1 MLRQV
6 AAAHHLVELEHQAV
20 LWVGKRVAR
29 ALHILHLHAVR
40 HLPIE
45 IEFDGISS
53 LQDTVGMELALRRG
67 SVAVHHT
74 LVLLGLLGVTDPG
87 GVDIAHQE
95 ARVVTLGFEH
105 INFTVTGP
113 AALGTGS
120 PEGRPGRTRG
130 RKLDARLGVETSARR
145 GIQHSA
151 IFCLGRD
158 HARRERRIVH
168 SAAILARAWDLRAV
182 PLGLRRGVPGRQV
195 QIAILNR
202 DVLRAIG
209 VIHLRTLRRI
219 EAAVLIAPLRGIERV
234 AVELVVPRHLV
245 ATGHR
250 RGQRCSA
257 RSAICPLYSSR
268 RSRCSRHGHHCNR
281 CTHCYSQSCHHRQL
295 AQARSLRSGGLTRD
309 LHRDHTSL
317 SCCIGLV
324 IDHDHWRPHAKTEQ
338 TVSACRP
345 MALYRIT
352 YHKRSRNHIHVDH
365 NNSRA
370 NPRTQA
376 PVSGGFSFGAVSAVS
391 LNGSDP
397 EQLSNDAGSFVV
409 IKAPAYRYV
418 LLGFS

>member
-1 MLRQV
+1 
-6 AAAHHLVELEHQAV
+6 
-20 LWVGKRVAR
+20 
-29 ALHILHLHAVR
+29 
-40 HLPIE
+40 
-45 IEFDGISS
+45 
-53 LQDTVGMELALRRG
+53 MELALRRG
-67 SVAVHHT
+67 RVTVHHT

-87 GVDIAHQE
+87 SVDVAHQE

-105 INFTVTGP
+105 INFAVTRP
-113 AALGTGS
+113 AALGTGR
-120 PEGRPGRTRG
+120 PERRPGRTRG
-130 RKLDARLGVETSARR
+130 RKLDARFGVEASTRR

-158 HARRERRIVH
+158 HARRERRVVH
-168 SAAILARAWDLRAV
+168 SATVLAGAWDLRAV
-182 PLGLRRGVPGRQV
+182 PLGLRRRVTRRQV

-219 EAAVLIAPLRGIERV
+219 KAAILIAPLRGIELV
-234 AVELVVPRHLV
+234 AVELIVPRHLV

-250 RGQRCSA
+250 RGQRRSA
-257 RSAICPLYSSR
+257 RSVLSVCWCC
-268 RSRCSRHGHHCNR
+268 RCSRHRHHCNR
-281 CTHCYSQSCHHRQL
+281 CAHRYSQSCHHRQL

-338 TVSACRP
+338 TVSTCRP
-345 MALYRIT
+345 MASYRIT

-370 NPRTQA
+370 NPRTQE
-376 PVSGGFSFGAVSAVS
+376 PVSGGFSFGATSAV
-391 LNGSDP
+391 
-397 EQLSNDAGSFVV
+397 
-409 IKAPAYRYV
+409 
-418 LLGFS
+418 

>member
-1 MLRQV
+1 MLHEIT
-6 AAAHHLVELEHQAV
+6 AAHHLVELEHQAV
-20 LWVGKRVAR
+20 LWVRKRVAR

-45 IEFDGISS
+45 IEFDGVSS

-67 SVAVHHT
+67 GVAVHHA
-74 LVLLGLLGVTDPG
+74 LMLLGLLGVTDPG

-95 ARVVTLGFEH
+95 ARVVTLALEDVDL
-105 INFTVTGP
+105 TVTRP
-113 AALGTGS
+113 AALGTGR
-120 PEGRPGRTRG
+120 PERRPGRTRS
-130 RKLDARLGVETSARR
+130 RKLDARLGVEASARR

-151 IFCLGRD
+151 IFCLRRD
-158 HARRERRIVH
+158 HAGRERGIVH
-168 SAAILARAWDLRAV
+168 SAAVLARAWDLRTV

-209 VIHLRTLRRI
+209 IVHLRSLRGI
-219 EAAVLIAPLRGIERV
+219 EAAILIAPLRGIELV

-245 ATGHR
+245 TTCDSS
-250 RGQRCSA
+250 GQAR
-257 RSAICPLYSSR
+257 RSACSVLSICWCC
-268 RSRCSRHGHHCNR
+268 RCSRHGHHCNR
-281 CTHCYSQSCHHRQL
+281 CAHRYSQSCHQGQL

-324 IDHDHWRPHAKTEQ
+324 IDHDHWRLHTKTEQ
-338 TVSACRP
+338 TVSTCRP
-345 MALYRIT
+345 MTLYRIT
-352 YHKRSRNHIHVDH
+352 CTHRSRNHIHVDH
-365 NNSRA
+365 SNSRA

-376 PVSGGFSFGAVSAVS
+376 PVSGGFSFSAVSAAS
-391 LNGSDP
+391 LTGSDP
-397 EQLSNDAGSFVV
+397 EQRYNSAGSFVV
-409 IKAPAYRYV
+409 IKAPAYEHM

>member
-1 MLRQV
+1 MLGEIT
-6 AAAHHLVELEHQAV
+6 AAHHLVELQHQAV
-20 LWVGKRVAR
+20 LWVSKGIAR

-45 IEFDGISS
+45 IEFDGVSS

-67 SVAVHHT
+67 SVAVHHA

-87 GVDIAHQE
+87 GVDVAHQE

-105 INFTVTGP
+105 VNFAVTGP
-113 AALGTGS
+113 AALGAS
-120 PEGRPGRTRG
+120 RPEGRPGRTRS

-145 GIQHSA
+145 SIQHSA

-158 HARRERRIVH
+158 HARRERCIVH
-168 SAAILARAWDLRAV
+168 SAAVLARAWDLRAV
-182 PLGLRRGVPGRQV
+182 PLSLRRGVPGRQV

-219 EAAVLIAPLRGIERV
+219 KAAILIAPLRGIELV
-234 AVELVVPRHLV
+234 TVELVVPRHLV

-250 RGQRCSA
+250 RGQR
-257 RSAICPLYSSR
+257 RSASCTINAGR
-268 RSRCSRHGHHCNR
+268 RSSCSRHGHHCNR
-281 CTHCYSQSCHHRQL
+281 CAHRYSQSCHHRQL
-295 AQARSLRSGGLTRD
+295 TQARSLRSGRLTRD

-376 PVSGGFSFGAVSAVS
+376 PVSGGFSFSAANAVL

-397 EQLSNDAGSFVV
+397 EQRSNDAGLFVV
-409 IKAPAYRYV
+409 TKAPAYGYV